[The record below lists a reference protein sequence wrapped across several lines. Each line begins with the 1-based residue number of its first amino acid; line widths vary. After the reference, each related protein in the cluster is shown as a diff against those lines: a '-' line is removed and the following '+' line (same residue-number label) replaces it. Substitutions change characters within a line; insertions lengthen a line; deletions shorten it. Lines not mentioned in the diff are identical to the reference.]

1 MAQPRENDGMQGD
14 GDKPKRGRPKGST
27 NKPRLTVVQN
37 DVGKV
42 VRLNAGQGKDV
53 NGLTSRQEQFC
64 QGVGTHL
71 LSQSDAYRAAY
82 NAENMTSDN
91 INNEAYKLMR
101 RPEVIS
107 RVNALIEIRMAKTSH
122 DSARIKQHVIE
133 RLWIES
139 QDIKNPATTRVRAL
153 ELLGKMTTVSLFT
166 DRVMTETVEA
176 RSPEDIEQQIKDKL
190 AKLAG

>member
-1 MAQPRENDGMQGD
+1 M
-14 GDKPKRGRPKGST
+14 
-27 NKPRLTVVQN
+27 
-37 DVGKV
+37 
-42 VRLNAGQGKDV
+42 
-53 NGLTSRQEQFC
+53 
-64 QGVGTHL
+64 HL

-82 NAENMTSDN
+82 NAADMTSDN

-107 RVNALIEIRMAKTSH
+107 RVNTLVDDRMRKTSH

-133 RLWIES
+133 KLWLES
-139 QDIKNPATTRVRAL
+139 QDTKNPATVRVRAL

-166 DRVMTETVEA
+166 ERVMTETVEA
-176 RSPEDIEQQIKDKL
+176 RSPEDIEQQIRDKL

>member
-1 MAQPRENDGMQGD
+1 MQGD
-14 GDKPKRGRPKGST
+14 GDKPKRGRPKGSKT
-27 NKPRLTVVQN
+27 TPKAVGKPVLSLVASTT
-37 DVGKV
+37 DKV
-42 VRLNAGQGKDV
+42 VRLSAGQGKDL

-139 QDIKNPATTRVRAL
+139 QDTKNPATTRVRAL